1 MKKEVR
7 YDSNRVR
14 LRTGE
19 YERPDGKYEYRY
31 SVFGKSFSVYDK
43 TLDGLREKEQLIF
56 SEKKDINT
64 EFNKRTTTLNDTY
77 ALWKELK
84 RGIRQNT
91 YRNYCYMYE
100 QYVKDSIGD
109 MYVASI
115 KKSDIKRFFNYLVDE
130 RRLKEGTVEA
140 IQTILHQV
148 LQIAVDDD
156 WIDKNPSDQAV
167 KELKRAH
174 QFHTKKR
181 QALTKE
187 EQKLLLSFLSG
198 NTPNTRWYPITAVL
212 LGTGMRVGEATG
224 LRWCDVDFENDVIDV
239 NHTLIYY
246 SKGNHSCD
254 FAINDTKTPASKRII
269 PMTTQ
274 VKNAFLMEK
283 GMQELLGIECNV
295 EIDGYKDFVF
305 VNRFGRLHHQG
316 SLNKAYKRIIRD
328 CNDTEFLKSENPKV
342 LLPNFSCHNLRHTFA
357 TRLCESGM
365 NIKIIQSILGH
376 SDISTT
382 MDIYT
387 HITQEMKIKA
397 KDVLEHYMEEWVA
410 DFKIVY

>member
-1 MKKEVR
+1 MPGEIR

-43 TLDGLREKEQLIF
+43 TLEGLREKEKDIL
-56 SEKKDINT
+56 SEKKEVNQA
-64 EFNKRTTTLNDTY
+64 FNKRTTTLNDIY
-77 ALWKELK
+77 ELWKELK
-84 RGIRQNT
+84 RGIRHNT
-91 YRNYCYMYE
+91 YRNYCYMYD

-109 MYVASI
+109 MYVSRI
-115 KKSDIKRFFNYLVDE
+115 KKSDVKRFFNHLVDE
-130 RRLKEGTVEA
+130 RRLKAGTVEA
-140 IQTILHQV
+140 VQTILHQV
-148 LQIAVDDD
+148 LQIAVDDE
-156 WIDKNPSDQAV
+156 WIDKNPSDGAV

-174 QFHTKKR
+174 QLRSKKR

-187 EQKLLLSFLSG
+187 EQKLLLTFLSE
-198 NTPNTRWYPITAVL
+198 NTTNIRWYPITAVM

-224 LRWCDVDFENDVIDV
+224 LRWCDVDFKNGIIDV
-239 NHTLIYY
+239 NHTLVYY
-246 SKGNHSCD
+246 SKGDHACD

-269 PMTTQ
+269 PMTKQ
-274 VKNAFLMEK
+274 VKDALLMER
-283 GMQELLGIECNV
+283 GMQELSGIKCKA
-295 EIDGYKDFVF
+295 EIDGYRNFVF
-305 VNRFGRLHHQG
+305 VNRFGGLHHQG
-316 SLNKAYKRIIRD
+316 SLNKAFKRIIRD
-328 CNDTEFLKSENPKV
+328 CNDAEFLKSKNPKV

-365 NIKIIQSILGH
+365 NIKLIQDILGH

-387 HITQEMKIKA
+387 HITKDMRSEA
-397 KDVLEHYMEEWVA
+397 KEIMELNKV
-410 DFKIVY
+410 